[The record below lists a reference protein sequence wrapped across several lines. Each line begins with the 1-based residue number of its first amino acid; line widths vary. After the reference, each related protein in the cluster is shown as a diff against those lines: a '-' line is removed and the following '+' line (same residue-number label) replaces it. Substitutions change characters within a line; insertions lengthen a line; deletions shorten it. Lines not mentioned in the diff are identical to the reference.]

1 METDKC
7 FGVIFTLK
15 VLSTNAS
22 NVSNI
27 LTEVH
32 KANYLPKICYK
43 NLLSSSQ
50 NDRLVNDIFKYF
62 HSLFTLLEF
71 RRWLLK
77 HHPDKEK
84 VHDPVSSFIISTYG
98 NVLLNRENES
108 YYVRLYNF
116 IF

>member
-1 METDKC
+1 MSLT
-7 FGVIFTLK
+7 F
-15 VLSTNAS
+15 SS

-32 KANYLPKICYK
+32 KANYLPKIYYK
-43 NLLSSSQ
+43 NLLLSSQ
-50 NDRLVNDIFKYF
+50 NDRLVNFFFFFKFF

-77 HHPDKEK
+77 YHPDKEK
-84 VHDPVSSFIISTYG
+84 VHDPVLSYVISTYG

-108 YYVRLYNF
+108 
-116 IF
+116 